1 MYIRGCTATASV
13 VQAHVVLD
21 HSDSGLQRAA
31 ADCNNKVEFGVTG
44 KQGSGMLAQIDSQA
58 LLTYDNLTGAGYYSD
73 MVRTVT
79 HHNPTSVHTMHFPS
93 LIGKSRPKRG
103 VDSL

>member
-1 MYIRGCTATASV
+1 
-13 VQAHVVLD
+13 
-21 HSDSGLQRAA
+21 
-31 ADCNNKVEFGVTG
+31 
-44 KQGSGMLAQIDSQA
+44 MLAQIDSQA

-93 LIGKSRPKRG
+93 LIGKVDPKEA
-103 VDSL
+103 